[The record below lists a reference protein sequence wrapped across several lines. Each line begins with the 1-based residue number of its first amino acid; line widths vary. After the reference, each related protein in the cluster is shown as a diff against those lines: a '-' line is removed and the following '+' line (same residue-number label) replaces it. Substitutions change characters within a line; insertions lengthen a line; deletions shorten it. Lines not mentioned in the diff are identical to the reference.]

1 MINGYDFD
9 ETIYDGDSSVNFYL
23 FCLKKNKKVLKQLPT
38 QIKGLIKYKT
48 KKIEKTEFKEYVFSF
63 LKHIDNVDQYVEEFW
78 KENYKKIKSWY
89 FDQQEKTDIII
100 SASPEFLLKPLE
112 KQLKVKII
120 GSKVDKKTGK
130 FDGKNCHDYEK
141 IVRYEK
147 EMKKKN
153 NIKRFYSDSIK
164 ADGPM
169 FEYAEEA
176 YLVKGNNI
184 TKINIK
190 DYEKKK

>member
-1 MINGYDFD
+1 MINAYDFD
-9 ETIYDGDSSVNFYL
+9 ETIYNGDSSVDFFM

-38 QIKGLIKYKT
+38 QIRGLIKYKT
-48 KKIEKTEFKEYVFSF
+48 KKIEKTEFKEHVFSF
-63 LKHIDNVDQYVEEFW
+63 LKQLDDVDKYISEFW
-78 KENYKKIKSWY
+78 DTHYKNIKEWY
-89 FDQQEKTDIII
+89 FKQQEKTDVII

-112 KQLKVKII
+112 KKLNVKII

-130 FDGKNCHDYEK
+130 FEGKNCHDYEK

-147 EMKKKN
+147 ELKKKN

-164 ADGPM
+164 ADKPM

-176 YLVKGNNI
+176 YLVKGNEI
-184 TKINIK
+184 KKINIK
-190 DYEKKK
+190 EY

>member
-1 MINGYDFD
+1 MINAYDFD
-9 ETIYDGDSSVNFYL
+9 ETIYNGDSSVDFFM

-38 QIKGLIKYKT
+38 QIRGLIKYKS
-48 KKIEKTEFKEYVFSF
+48 KKIEKTEFKEHVFSF
-63 LKHIDNVDQYVEEFW
+63 LTQLDDVDKYISEFW
-78 KENYKKIKSWY
+78 DTHYKNIKEWY
-89 FDQQEKTDIII
+89 FKQQEKTDVII

-112 KQLKVKII
+112 KKLNVKII

-130 FDGKNCHDYEK
+130 FEGKNCHDYEK

-147 EMKKKN
+147 ELKKKN

-164 ADGPM
+164 ADKPM

-176 YLVKGNNI
+176 YLVKGNEI
-184 TKINIK
+184 KKINIK
-190 DYEKKK
+190 EY